1 MFTQDYTVHLEQFEG
16 PLDLLLHLIR
26 RAELDITAIS
36 IASITEQYLDH
47 IRHIERVDVESAGD
61 FLVTA
66 ATLLEVKSRLV
77 SPAPQGEDNPAASLA
92 AAADNDDPTN
102 PAGELIRQL
111 LAYKAYRDAA
121 DALDNRRSE
130 WARRFPA
137 SQAQADAGAM
147 EQFLSTVNDLDIEDL
162 QVYDLVE
169 AFQRII
175 ETVQFDRLGA
185 HSVTYDDTP
194 IELHAA
200 DLIDRIAREA
210 GPPGSGAAM
219 GLRAVFAGR
228 TRGEMIGLFLATLEL
243 VRQRRLSVLQDG
255 DGEVSLSLPSPDAPG
270 PGAEPIGFGAAPETA
285 EVSGESSRPR

>member
-1 MFTQDYTVHLEQFEG
+1 MFTDDYTVHLEQFEG

-26 RAELDITAIS
+26 RAELDVTAIS
-36 IASITEQYLDH
+36 IASITEQYLEH

-77 SPAPQGEDNPAASLA
+77 SPLPEGEGPGATLA
-92 AAADNDDPTN
+92 AAAADEDPTN

-121 DALDNRRSE
+121 DALDAKRTSWSLRY
-130 WARRFPA
+130 PA
-137 SQAQADAGAM
+137 SQAQTDANAM
-147 EQFLSTVNDLDIEDL
+147 EQFLAGVNDLDMEDL

-200 DLIDRIAREA
+200 DLVDRLAREGGQA
-210 GPPGSGAAM
+210 GAGGSMA
-219 GLRAVFAGR
+219 LRAVFAGR

-243 VRQRRLSVLQDG
+243 VRQRRVLVVQDG
-255 DGEVSLSLPSPDAPG
+255 DGEVSLSLAPPDEPS
-270 PGAEPIGFGAAPETA
+270 EIRFGAAPEPVETTHT
-285 EVSGESSRPR
+285 V